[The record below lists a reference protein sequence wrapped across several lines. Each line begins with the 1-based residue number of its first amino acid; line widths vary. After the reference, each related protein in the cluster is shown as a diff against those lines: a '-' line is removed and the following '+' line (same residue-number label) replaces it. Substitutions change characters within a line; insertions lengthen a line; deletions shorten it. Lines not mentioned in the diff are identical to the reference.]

1 MDRIWIIDTEGNG
14 AQPCE
19 IIEVA
24 MVEMVDLRLT
34 GRACRQR
41 FRPKNPVTWHAKQ
54 VHGISN
60 KDLEGCR
67 PIEDYLGSIRKLITD
82 EPIAG
87 HAVHVELGL
96 LSSCMEDWS
105 PRLAYDTLRM
115 VRRAY
120 PDLERHK
127 LHIIGEHMGLTAKAG
142 QITRGKPHS
151 AYYDAVLAGLVIET
165 LTAPLGVEERLDL
178 LAHAEVMEQRRRN
191 AQKAA
196 QKAQK
201 AQMRRRVRA

>member
-1 MDRIWIIDTEGNG
+1 
-14 AQPCE
+14 
-19 IIEVA
+19 
-24 MVEMVDLRLT
+24 
-34 GRACRQR
+34 
-41 FRPKNPVTWHAKQ
+41 
-54 VHGISN
+54 
-60 KDLEGCR
+60 
-67 PIEDYLGSIRKLITD
+67 
-82 EPIAG
+82 
-87 HAVHVELGL
+87 
-96 LSSCMEDWS
+96 
-105 PRLAYDTLRM
+105 
-115 VRRAY
+115 
-120 PDLERHK
+120 
-127 LHIIGEHMGLTAKAG
+127 MGLTAKAG